1 MREKIKNLLLSYWGT
16 VILCVLTALAIV
28 FYSYAGVYIRHRIL
42 FPVFVFLAV
51 ACMIPAYKLFS
62 FLWRTKW
69 RDKVF
74 AAAKKFYSKYGIRLF
89 KALEKLGF
97 GQSATDLGGRSSI
110 SFNFGREREDK
121 RKVRAPKWKNL
132 RNEKQ
137 RLGFLYRAVIMKKIK
152 HGSKIY
158 ASETPAVINARESSA
173 GAEAEVMD
181 LYCRMRYSTLSPDGE
196 RIDELKREIE
206 A

>member
-1 MREKIKNLLLSYWGT
+1 MKEKTKKLLLSPWGT
-16 VILCVLTALAIV
+16 VILCALTALAII
-28 FYSYAGVYIRHRIL
+28 FYSYAGIYIRHRIL
-42 FPVFVFLAV
+42 FPVFIFLAV
-51 ACMIPAYKLFS
+51 ACMIPAYKLFG

-69 RDKVF
+69 RDKTLAVLR
-74 AAAKKFYSKYGIRLF
+74 KLYSKYGSRLF

-97 GQSATDLGGRSSI
+97 GGGEGELGGRSSI
-110 SFNFGREREDK
+110 TFNFGRERESH

-132 RNEKQ
+132 RNDKQ

-152 HGSKIY
+152 KGARIY
-158 ASETPAVINARESSA
+158 ASETPAVITARERTD
-173 GAEAEVMD
+173 GAEGEVMD
-181 LYCRMRYSTLSPDGE
+181 LYCKMRYSLLSPDGE